1 MATGRSAAAG
11 AQTDGRT
18 RRWEGY
24 RAARRAELVDA
35 AIGAIRRQGATV
47 AMEDIAAEA
56 GTSKAG
62 IYRHFAD
69 KEDLSVAVGSR
80 IAGDLVADITAALA
94 SEHHPRRA
102 LTAAIDAYL
111 KIIESDPEPY
121 RFIVHRPLVDRPS
134 TADPMADYTALVAAH
149 AVRLIGEALQGGGLA
164 TDPAELWGHAVVGYV
179 RAAGEWWLDHPTMPR
194 PALTQYLT
202 ALLWHGFRGVETEA
216 GLSA

>member
-1 MATGRSAAAG
+1 MGTRRSAAAG
-11 AQTDGRT
+11 TKTDGRT

-24 RAARRAELVDA
+24 RAARRAQLVDA
-35 AIGAIRRQGATV
+35 AIRAIRRHGATV

-94 SEHHPRRA
+94 SEERPRRA

-111 KIIESDPEPY
+111 KVIESDPEPY
-121 RFIVHRPLVDRPS
+121 RFIVHRPLLDRPS

-149 AVRLIGEALQGGGLA
+149 AVRLIGDALQGAGLG
-164 TDPAELWGHAVVGYV
+164 TDPAELWGHALVGYV
-179 RAAGEWWLDHPTMPR
+179 RAAGEWWLDHPTISR
-194 PALTQYLT
+194 LALTQYLT

-216 GLSA
+216 GLRA

>member
-1 MATGRSAAAG
+1 MGMVTGRSAAAG
-11 AQTDGRT
+11 TQADGRT

-35 AIGAIRRQGATV
+35 AIGAIRRHGATV

-80 IAGDLVADITAALA
+80 IAADLVADITAALA
-94 SEHHPRRA
+94 PEAHPRRA

-111 KIIESDPEPY
+111 RVSEPDPEPY
-121 RFIVHRPLVDRPS
+121 RFIVHRPLLDRPDS
-134 TADPMADYTALVAAH
+134 PEPMAD
-149 AVRLIGEALQGGGLA
+149 
-164 TDPAELWGHAVVGYV
+164 
-179 RAAGEWWLDHPTMPR
+179 
-194 PALTQYLT
+194 
-202 ALLWHGFRGVETEA
+202 
-216 GLSA
+216 

>member
-1 MATGRSAAAG
+1 MGTRRSAATG
-11 AQTDGRT
+11 TQTDGRT

-24 RAARRAELVDA
+24 RAARRAQLVDA
-35 AIGAIRRQGATV
+35 AIRAIRRHGATV

-94 SEHHPRRA
+94 SEERPRRA

-111 KIIESDPEPY
+111 KVIESDPEPY
-121 RFIVHRPLVDRPS
+121 RFIVHRPLLDRPS
-134 TADPMADYTALVAAH
+134 TADPMADYTALVADH
-149 AVRLIGEALQGGGLA
+149 AGRLIGEALQHSGLDEA
-164 TDPAELWGHAVVGYV
+164 PAELWGHALVGYV
-179 RAAGEWWLDHPTMPR
+179 RAAGEWWLDHPTISR
-194 PALTQYLT
+194 PVLTEYLT
-202 ALLWHGFRGVETEA
+202 ALLWNGFRGID
-216 GLSA
+216 LRD

>member
-11 AQTDGRT
+11 AQADGRT

-35 AIGAIRRQGATV
+35 AIDAIRRHGATV

-80 IAGDLVADITAALA
+80 IAADLVADITAALA
-94 SEHHPRRA
+94 SEDHPRRA
-102 LTAAIDAYL
+102 ISAAIDAYL
-111 KIIESDPEPY
+111 RVIESDPEPY

-134 TADPMADYTALVAAH
+134 TAGPMAEYTALVATRAS
-149 AVRLIGEALQGGGLA
+149 RLIG
-164 TDPAELWGHAVVGYV
+164 
-179 RAAGEWWLDHPTMPR
+179 
-194 PALTQYLT
+194 
-202 ALLWHGFRGVETEA
+202 
-216 GLSA
+216 

>member
-11 AQTDGRT
+11 TRPDGRT

-24 RAARRAELVDA
+24 RAARRAQLVDA
-35 AIGAIRRQGATV
+35 AIGAIRRHGATV

-62 IYRHFAD
+62 IYRHFSD

-80 IAGDLVADITAALA
+80 IAADLVADITAALA
-94 SEHHPRRA
+94 SEDHPRRA

-111 KIIESDPEPY
+111 KVIESDPEPY
-121 RFIVHRPLVDRPS
+121 RFIVYRPLVDRPS
-134 TADPMADYTALVAAH
+134 TADPMADYAALVAAH
-149 AVRLIGEALQGGGLA
+149 AVRLIGEALQAAGLD
-164 TDPAELWGHAVVGYV
+164 TDPAELWGHALVGYV
-179 RAAGEWWLDHPTMPR
+179 RAAGEWWLDHPMMSR

-202 ALLWHGFRGVETEA
+202 ALLWHGFRGVDTTA